1 MHMSTTSTP
10 PPSETGQADWV
21 LNDRAVVVERHA
33 LDWLHQ
39 FDLTPDPETRA
50 RVERINAGAAFAM
63 LFPQAPPDVLE
74 LAGDVMVWITAFGDV
89 LVDGCDRRTGDL
101 TRLTLHLNETLH
113 ATTSRRAGDQTGFV
127 AALEDLLT
135 RSAAILPHR
144 HHSRL
149 AKALTAFIA
158 AQNWHVDIESATS
171 PPSVADYLVARRHTV
186 AAWSL
191 VALLE
196 PLEHSRFPAE
206 IHDVPEVGELNTTAC
221 TLLACVNDLASH
233 RKEHR
238 SGDTAI
244 TLPTLLMHERRC
256 SLDESISI
264 ISAMCETETARAH
277 ETIAHLKTTH
287 DRHVGE
293 YGDVVGN
300 LVGYFASWH
309 TVVAADRYR

>member
-1 MHMSTTSTP
+1 MHTSTTSTP
-10 PPSETGQADWV
+10 PPGEAGQAGWV
-21 LNDRAVVVERHA
+21 LNDQAVLVERHA
-33 LDWLHQ
+33 LDWLHR

-63 LFPQAPPDVLE
+63 LFPQAPADVLE

-89 LVDGCDRRTGDL
+89 LVDGCDRRTSDL
-101 TRLTLHLNETLH
+101 ARLTLHLNETLH
-113 ATTSRRAGDQTGFV
+113 ATTSRSVAERTGFV

-135 RSAAILPHR
+135 RSSAILPNR
-144 HHSRL
+144 HHTRL
-149 AKALTAFIA
+149 VKALTAFIG
-158 AQNWHVDIESATS
+158 AQNWHVDTESAAS
-171 PPSVADYLVARRHTV
+171 PPSVEDYLVARRHTV

-206 IHDVPEVGELNTTAC
+206 IHDVPEVGELNTAAC

-233 RKEHR
+233 RKERR

-244 TLPTLLMHERRC
+244 TLPTLLMHERQC
-256 SLDESISI
+256 SLDESISV
-264 ISAMCETETARAH
+264 ISAMCEADTARAH
-277 ETIAHLKTTH
+277 EIIAQLKASH
-287 DRHVGE
+287 DRHVSE
-293 YGDVVGN
+293 YGELVGN